1 MCPESP
7 LILRP
12 YKIWILKSEILMSDI
27 FDHNNKHS
35 EPLPATEKQGA
46 EGDGGRSFYDSRLKA
61 AAQELI
67 KYGLLEA
74 TDKPNLYQIC
84 LHSTESINQILM
96 PLDLQ
101 LQIDDIRGLAF
112 LVVANADEE
121 EHSDDWRHPLVRRQ
135 RMNLEQSLMVAIL
148 RQHFIAHELEAGEG
162 DQKAI
167 VHLDDLLPE
176 LNQFLG
182 ASGSD
187 ERDDKRLRNLLEQ
200 LKTYALV
207 SEIDENDKIRIRP
220 LIAHVA
226 NPENLK
232 NLITVLKQHLQEQQS

>member
-1 MCPESP
+1 MMRC
-7 LILRP
+7 
-12 YKIWILKSEILMSDI
+12 KTWILKSEFLMSPI
-27 FDHNNKHS
+27 FDPMNSNPDPAPVVKEPGVGNNS
-35 EPLPATEKQGA
+35 ETP
-46 EGDGGRSFYDSRLKA
+46 FYDSQIKA
-61 AAQELI
+61 ATQELI
-67 KYGLLEA
+67 KYGVLEA
-74 TDKPNLYQIC
+74 TDKPNLYQTC
-84 LHSTESINQILM
+84 LCHSETINHVLI

-101 LQIDDIRGLAF
+101 LRIDDIRGLAF
-112 LVVANADEE
+112 LMVANEE
-121 EHSDDWRHPLVRRQ
+121 EREHSDDWRHPLVRRQ

-148 RQHFIAHELEAGEG
+148 RQHFIAHELDAGVG

-200 LKTYALV
+200 LKSYALV
-207 SEIDENDKIRIRP
+207 SDIDENDKISIRP

-226 NPENLK
+226 NPENLQ
-232 NLITVLKQHLQEQQS
+232 NLIAVLKQHIQDQPR